1 MSYGYGGFAP
11 YVSVAE
17 KKAKADRQIA
27 KLMKKDKNLEPV
39 LLEGRTIAATWW
51 GKSWIENLESY
62 ADYANRIDRGR
73 SYVRNHAVIDLK
85 ITEGLVQA
93 LVMGS
98 GSKPYKV
105 TVTIKPLPAKRWDE
119 IIRLCD
125 HQIGSVEQLADGKFP
140 KELSKIFTERKYGLF
155 PSPGEIDF
163 TCSCPDY
170 AYMCKHVAAVLYGI
184 GARFDKSPLLFFKL
198 RSLNYEE
205 LLRRSVESRLESML
219 KNAGK
224 KTDRILA
231 EADVHNLFGI

>member
-27 KLMKKDKNLEPV
+27 KLMKKDKNLAPV
-39 LLEGRTIAATWW
+39 LLSGRTIAATWW
-51 GKSWIENLESY
+51 GKAWVDNLESY

-73 SYVRNHAVIDLK
+73 SYVRNHAVLDLK
-85 ITEGLVQA
+85 ITEGQVQA

-98 GSKPYKV
+98 SSKPYKIS
-105 TVTIKPLPAKRWDE
+105 VTISPLPKRRWDE

-125 HQIGSVEQLADGKFP
+125 HRISSVEQLADGKFP
-140 KELSKIFTERKYGLF
+140 KELSKIFTGKEYGLF
-155 PSPGEIDF
+155 PSPEEISF
-163 TCSCPDY
+163 ACSCPDY

-184 GARFDKSPLLFFKL
+184 GARFDQSPLLFFQL

-205 LLRRSVESRLESML
+205 LMRRSVESRLESML
-219 KNAGK
+219 KNAGQ
-224 KTDRILA
+224 KTDRSLA
-231 EADVHNLFGI
+231 EADIHDLFGI